1 MSKKKV
7 AAVGGKKTMTLSTG
21 GVTTYRPGFSRVDPA
36 KALQHEAAPRR
47 RDTGVPTM
55 TDYELSSLLGEAQA
69 AIGADGELSSAWR
82 RRIWQVFVDRMGV
95 DAAAR
100 AWGQVQVACAYRAW
114 PIWRATFPD
123 EDEPMAV
130 LRSVEKRLAAGRAT
144 GDAEARIAK
153 LKADLD
159 NKFLLGPEYF
169 AGIYGGFG
177 CFAAASELLHRREP
191 PDGNE
196 LEVDPIEW
204 DASFFASLAHAGGAV
219 WEEGDG
225 NPEARRA
232 YWQWFLTD
240 PVPRFGPT

>member
-1 MSKKKV
+1 M
-7 AAVGGKKTMTLSTG
+7 
-21 GVTTYRPGFSRVDPA
+21 
-36 KALQHEAAPRR
+36 RR
-47 RDTGVPTM
+47 RGPGARCKSRARTAPGRSGGPRSPTRTSRWRSCDQSRSGV
-55 TDYELSSLLGEAQA
+55 
-69 AIGADGELSSAWR
+69 
-82 RRIWQVFVDRMGV
+82 
-95 DAAAR
+95 
-100 AWGQVQVACAYRAW
+100 
-114 PIWRATFPD
+114 
-123 EDEPMAV
+123 
-130 LRSVEKRLAAGRAT
+130 AAGRAN

-159 NKFLLGPEYF
+159 DKFPLGPEYF

-177 CFAAASELLHRREP
+177 CFAAASELLHRHKP

-219 WEEGDG
+219 WEESDG
-225 NPEARRA
+225 NPEARGA